1 VKPNQSLGA
10 SARASLGWAGGFM
23 LLRDVL
29 RFVTMLVLVR
39 LLQPS
44 DYGTVA
50 LAESIV
56 ALLSVVSFNTF
67 VSHALQARDPV
78 DIDWQAHFTAGA
90 VVNTLLALVTL
101 VVAWGL
107 TFSDLYAAAAGP
119 LAVLSLVFVVE
130 IPAALR
136 QRMLQVTHE
145 WRRFRSL
152 IFIGSLLSSFVG
164 IMVALFG
171 GGFWALAVQPV
182 VLGFPAMLDLFT
194 FAKWRP
200 RISWSWTRYR
210 ATAGFGAMR
219 MIAGLLRNGHQTF
232 EQSMVAGTY
241 QFAALGIFTRAVG
254 LGTLI
259 AGRLGIVAVDS
270 LYPVITRAERRSARF
285 KRYAGLIMRGV
296 CWTTIP
302 SSVLLALFAP
312 DIVTLLYGTK
322 WNDVIPLLPL
332 AAIAVG
338 FGSMAMAAQTLL
350 LANSEIRACLAVDA
364 TSAILGV
371 GLALALVPMGL
382 QIYLGALVVH
392 GVVLLAI
399 SSQMLLRTGGIDR
412 TNLLKAFLPPL
423 LAVATASG
431 AVVAVRV
438 TVGSSTVM
446 PLRLCSEAALFTVA
460 YLGVLRLVF
469 ARALHEL
476 VEAAPASKLL
486 TGLLALPSSATS
498 RS

>member
-1 VKPNQSLGA
+1 
-10 SARASLGWAGGFM
+10 M
-23 LLRDVL
+23 ILRDVL

-56 ALLSVVSFNTF
+56 ALLSVVSFNTL

-119 LAVLSLVFVVE
+119 LAVLSLVFIVE

-152 IFIGSLLSSFVG
+152 IFVGSLLSSFVG
-164 IMVALFG
+164 ILIALLG

-182 VLGFPAMLDLFT
+182 VLGLPAMLDLFT
-194 FAKWRP
+194 IAKWRP
-200 RISWSWTRYR
+200 RLSWSWERYR
-210 ATAGFGAMR
+210 TTASFGATR
-219 MIAGLLRNGHQTF
+219 ITSGLLRNGRETF
-232 EQSMVAGTY
+232 EQSILAGTY
-241 QFAALGIFTRAVG
+241 QFAGLGIFTRAVG

-259 AGRLGIVAVDS
+259 AGRIGVVAVDS
-270 LYPVITRAERRSARF
+270 LYPVITRAEPRSVRF
-285 KRYAGLIMRGV
+285 RRYAGLIMRGV

-302 SSVLLALFAP
+302 SSVLLALFAS
-312 DIVTLLYGTK
+312 DIVTLLYGPK
-322 WNDVIPLLPL
+322 WIEVIPLLPL

-338 FGSMAMAAQTLL
+338 FGTMAMAAQSLL
-350 LANSEIRACLAVDA
+350 LADGETRACLAVDVVSA
-364 TSAILGV
+364 TLGV
-371 GLALALVPMGL
+371 ALAFALVPLGL
-382 QIYLGALVVH
+382 QIYLGALVMH
-392 GVVLLAI
+392 GVALLGL
-399 SSQMLLRTGGIDR
+399 SSHMLLRTGGIDG

-423 LAVATASG
+423 LAVAAASG
-431 AVVAVRV
+431 AVVAARL
-438 TVGSSTVM
+438 TIGSSTVM
-446 PLRLCSEAALFTVA
+446 PLRFSSESALFTIV
-460 YLGVLRLVF
+460 YLGMLRLTF
-469 ARALHEL
+469 PRALREL
-476 VEAAPASKLL
+476 IEAAPANKFLS
-486 TGLLALPSSATS
+486 GLLVLAPSATN
-498 RS
+498 RSLNRP